1 MNAEDTIMNY
11 SIKLPPHLYE
21 RLERYAEGFDTPVN
35 VIERILNHYEGIN
48 APLVSSSLAKLKAPR
63 KRDNTKYI
71 FNNHT
76 YGKGRL
82 VLAVV
87 KEYVVTHPD
96 CSYKELLKVF
106 SDEIQQGSTGVFRT
120 LEEAR
125 EVHER
130 TGHKRHF
137 INNDET
143 IELSDSVIAVSTEW
157 GVKNIDNLINEA
169 QNLGFEITRT

>member
-1 MNAEDTIMNY
+1 MNY
-11 SIKLPPHLYE
+11 SVKLPPDLYK
-21 RLERYAEGFDTPVN
+21 RLEKYAEGFDTPVN
-35 VIERILNHYEGIN
+35 VIERILNQYEGIN
-48 APLVSSSLAKLKAPR
+48 EPLESSNLSKLKSPS

-82 VLAVV
+82 VLAII
-87 KEYVVTHPD
+87 KEYVAKHPD
-96 CSYKELLKVF
+96 F
-106 SDEIQQGSTGVFRT
+106 SFKALQKIFPDNIQQGSAGVFRP
-120 LEEAR
+120 LNEAEEIY
-125 EVHER
+125 ER

-143 IELSDSVIAVSTEW
+143 IKLSDSVIAISTEW
-157 GVKNIDNLINEA
+157 GVKNIDNLIIEA